1 MPASGTLV
9 PGLAGSIKV
18 NANVDPAQ
26 GGDATRLR
34 DGAISGNAAYLY
46 NATGA
51 AGFSQRLEQL
61 FDKLG
66 TQQAFDASAGLV
78 GTSTLSGFASSSVS
92 WLQES
97 RKSASADGDYKA
109 ALLERASDALTK
121 VTGVNL
127 DEEMTL
133 LLELER
139 SYQASTRLVTTIDNM
154 LAALLQAAG

>member
-1 MPASGTLV
+1 MPAAGTLV
-9 PGLAGSIKV
+9 AGLAGSIKV

-26 GGDATRLR
+26 GGDPARLR
-34 DGAISGNAAYLY
+34 DGGISGNPAYLY

-51 AGFSQRLEQL
+51 AAIRSGSSSSSTASTRSRPSIPRRARGLGDPVRLLIILGRVAPGIPQVRRRGQRLQ
-61 FDKLG
+61 
-66 TQQAFDASAGLV
+66 
-78 GTSTLSGFASSSVS
+78 
-92 WLQES
+92 
-97 RKSASADGDYKA
+97 A

-139 SYQASTRLVTTIDNM
+139 TYQASTRLVATIDNM
-154 LAALLQAAG
+154 LGALLQAAG